1 MWQALALSKFYSFSS
16 LAGWS
21 EGGSTGRSHGVFFH
35 QLKRQCSIV
44 HYVYQNMLGGSIRA
58 QLRQVRR
65 FYPSWHVGH
74 LSSLH
79 KNIFNAS
86 IETLKGFKVPHI
98 HSLLLQVCHTLMFL
112 NPVKHKSWD
121 NFSFQ
126 LPQPCHCTFHPLL
139 ILFFLES
146 YLNLSTLP
154 MELLH
159 SASFACQS
167 NCFVVLFLY
176 STFLIMLGLALIF
189 SLHRH
194 IPSSP

>member
-1 MWQALALSKFYSFSS
+1 MDEAANADIFLYCIVNKCDRRWPSVSFTLFFS
-16 LAGWS
+16 LEGWS
-21 EGGSTGRSHGVFFH
+21 GGGSMGRSHGVVFH
-35 QLKRQCSIV
+35 QLKRHCSIV

-65 FYPSWHVGH
+65 VYPWHVGH

-86 IETLKGFKVPHI
+86 IETLKGFKVPHV
-98 HSLLLQVCHTLMFL
+98 HSLWLEVCHTLMFL
-112 NPVKHKSWD
+112 NPVKCKSWD
-121 NFSFQ
+121 GFSFQ

-146 YLNLSTLP
+146 YLNLPTLP

-159 SASFACQS
+159 SATFACRS
-167 NCFVVLFLY
+167 NCFVVLLF
-176 STFLIMLGLALIF
+176 
-189 SLHRH
+189 
-194 IPSSP
+194 